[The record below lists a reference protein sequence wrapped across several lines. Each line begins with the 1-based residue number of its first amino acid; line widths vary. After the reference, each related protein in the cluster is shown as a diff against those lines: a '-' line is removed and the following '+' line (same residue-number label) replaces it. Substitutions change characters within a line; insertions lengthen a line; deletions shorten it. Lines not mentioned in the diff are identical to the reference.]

1 MVLAV
6 TQTTGN
12 VIVWMLGMI
21 GQYFFWNNIC
31 LFIDMIGIVVG
42 EAEYFINVWVEM
54 SVNQTFQQILWC
66 VCLTARSP
74 CVRRVALKSS
84 RRQSINLGWGTRST
98 LLHMVRATND
108 AWLDGMRQLTWTPF
122 PGYEHARSATILIHS
137 RYCAWLSWIL
147 SLAFSESI
155 QILHPNGIN
164 GNFYACRVLPTVV
177 LLSVLVVILS
187 EKEKV
192 NPYSNIAEYLLW
204 RRLAFHGNNTITY
217 TE

>member
-1 MVLAV
+1 L
-6 TQTTGN
+6 
-12 VIVWMLGMI
+12 
-21 GQYFFWNNIC
+21 C
-31 LFIDMIGIVVG
+31 
-42 EAEYFINVWVEM
+42 
-54 SVNQTFQQILWC
+54 C

-74 CVRRVALKSS
+74 CVRRVALQSS
-84 RRQSINLGWGTRST
+84 RRQSISLGWGTRST

-137 RYCAWLSWIL
+137 RYCAWLSWIM
-147 SLAFSESI
+147 SLAIYESI
-155 QILHPNGIN
+155 QILHPNSIN
-164 GNFYACRVLPTVV
+164 GNFYACRVLPIVV

-192 NPYSNIAEYLLW
+192 NPYSNSAEYLLW
-204 RRLAFHGNNTITY
+204 RLAFHGNNTITY